1 MANFAASMAYVV
13 AVLIALVGGWWVAA
27 ADALFRA
34 DARPGL
40 FAGTSGMVL
49 LLIATAGGG
58 LLLAGGAIW
67 IAQIAP
73 SGSVAVIIGLFAL
86 LGAKA
91 SNMLHVTAAGA
102 ANRMLVGLLGLTV
115 LYGIAGSVFPAS

>member
-1 MANFAASMAYVV
+1 MAYVV
-13 AVLIALVGGWWVAA
+13 AFLIALFGGWWVAA
-27 ADALFRA
+27 TDALFRA
-34 DARPGL
+34 SERPGM

-67 IAQIAP
+67 IAQLAG
-73 SGSVAVIIGLFAL
+73 SGSVAVIIGIFGF

-91 SNMLHVTAAGA
+91 SNMLNASAAGA
-102 ANRMLVGLLGLTV
+102 VNRMLIGLLGLTV
-115 LYGIAGSVFPAS
+115 LYGIAWTVFPAL

>member
-1 MANFAASMAYVV
+1 MACLV
-13 AVLIALVGGWWVAA
+13 AVLIALFGGWWVAA
-27 ADALFRA
+27 TETRCFARSE
-34 DARPGL
+34 RPGM

-67 IAQIAP
+67 IAQLAG
-73 SGSVAVIIGLFAL
+73 SGSVAVIIGIFGF

-91 SNMLHVTAAGA
+91 SNMLNASAAGA
-102 ANRMLVGLLGLTV
+102 VNRMLTGLLGLTV
-115 LYGIAGSVFPAS
+115 LYGIAWTVFPAL

>member
-1 MANFAASMAYVV
+1 MVYVV
-13 AVLIALVGGWWVAA
+13 AVLIALFGGWWVAA
-27 ADALFRA
+27 TDTLFRA
-34 DARPGL
+34 DERPGL

-49 LLIATAGGG
+49 LLIASGGGG

-67 IAQIAP
+67 IAQIAS
-73 SGSVAVIIGLFAL
+73 SGSVAVIIGLFGL

-91 SNMLHVTAAGA
+91 SNMLHVTTAGA

-115 LYGIAGSVFPAS
+115 LYGIAWSLFPAS

>member
-1 MANFAASMAYVV
+1 MHYVV

-27 ADALFRA
+27 TDALFRA
-34 DARPGL
+34 GERPGL

-73 SGSVAVIIGLFAL
+73 SGSVAVIIGLFGL

-91 SNMLHVTAAGA
+91 SNMLHATAAGA

-115 LYGIAGSVFPAS
+115 LYGIAWSVFPAS